1 MVASIGKIVS
11 ASQGVTY
18 YERDGYY
25 ARDDPSHREASAWAG
40 KGADALGLVGP
51 VDPDTFTA
59 ILEGRVPGGSQ
70 LGRRDRDGNVH
81 HRPGRDV
88 TLSAPKSVSLAALV
102 GGDHRIVAAH
112 DHAVQRTLAWIEAN
126 AIETRMRDRSTG
138 TMIRAG
144 GQDMVAATFRHDTS
158 RNLDPQLHTHCVIA
172 NMVRGG
178 DGKWRTMVDDG
189 LYGGKMAIGAIYRA
203 ELAQGL
209 KDLGYQIEKTHT
221 DGRFELAGVPRSVIE
236 AFSTRRAEIEAAM
249 KAHGLGTPIDDPR
262 LADRTALMT
271 RAHKRDTDKDA
282 LHQDWSRQAAEL
294 GFSADTLVEIAS
306 VREAGAGDSVTQDHD
321 DIVAYRDYA
330 ARCEYET
337 VGTAA
342 WAAWHL
348 GEREAVFSHASLLA
362 ATLACDPGAIT
373 VDAAE
378 QSIDAFQRANRLNEA
393 TGLKYGKHWTTEA
406 ALARESE
413 TIALMQT
420 GQGKSKPI
428 MKRWV
433 AETKL
438 HRGRLNDGQK
448 EAVKIILS
456 TRDRV
461 IGVQGYAGT
470 GKTTMLNR
478 LRSLAEKQGYHVTGL
493 APSASAART
502 LEREAGIE
510 SETLQRFVARHAGI
524 AEGRGTQKGI
534 RNLRSVYEKTLL
546 VVDESSL
553 ASTQQMRD
561 LLRIATTLRTARVVL
576 VGDEKQL
583 DGVEAGTPF
592 AQLQKAG
599 MSTAVMD
606 EIVRQRDT
614 QLKEAV
620 RAGLAG
626 EVKTAFEKLGD
637 RVSEVTRDH
646 LGADVAERWLE
657 CSPEER
663 ESTGVIAPT
672 RALRDEINERIR
684 VRLIEEGTIHGPG
697 MVGAKLVS
705 RGMTNAEMTI
715 PSNYAAGDTVIFNRC
730 YKTLGVEKGDER
742 EVAKVDHRR
751 HTVHLRDREGHE
763 VEWKPYLVAARK
775 GGVEVYRSEAMELH
789 AGDRV
794 RFTRNDPASGLVNG
808 QVAKVEA
815 IEQDGARFRLEDG
828 TAIRL
833 SANDPQLRHVDRA
846 WASTVHAFQGRTV
859 DNVIA
864 AMDSNHPHLTNQKSL
879 YVAISRARDR
889 AELVTDD
896 AARLSHHLEKAT
908 GERIAALDAVKK
920 YVTFAVVIDD
930 EKHQDHAPDRNRRAQ
945 EAAHGR
951 DVAREVSPSRDP
963 EREPG
968 RKDEHEVTRESEKRD
983 ADRQQ
988 RERQP
993 ADPVHEGE
1001 RKSEPPR
1008 TPDRDPAPQAEKDS
1022 KEKKPELDFELELEL

>member
-11 ASQGVTY
+11 PAQGVSY

-25 ARDDPSHREASAWAG
+25 AKDDPAHQEASAWTG
-40 KGADALGLVGP
+40 KGSQALGLAGS
-51 VDPDTFTA
+51 VDPDIFTA
-59 ILEGRVPGGSQ
+59 ILEGEVPDGPK
-70 LGRRDRDGNVH
+70 LGRRDKNGNIL

-102 GGDHRIVAAH
+102 CGDHRIVTAH
-112 DHAVQRTLAWIEAN
+112 DHAVQQTLAWVEAN
-126 AIETRMRDRSTG
+126 AIETRMRDPSTG
-138 TMIRAG
+138 TMVRAG
-144 GQDMVAATFRHDTS
+144 GQEMVAATFRHDTS

-209 KDLGYQIEKTHT
+209 MDLGYQIEKTHA
-221 DGRFELAGVPRSVIE
+221 DGRFEIAGVSRGVID

-249 KAHGLGTPIDDPR
+249 KAHDLGKPIDDPR

-271 RAHKRDTDKDA
+271 RAHKRDIDKDA
-282 LHQDWSRQAAEL
+282 LRHDWSCRAAEL
-294 GFSADTLVEIAS
+294 DFSADIPVDNARAPES
-306 VREAGAGDSVTQDHD
+306 GARQSWAQAQADLFTG
-321 DIVAYRDYA
+321 RDYVA
-330 ARCEYET
+330 GES
-337 VGTAA
+337 AA
-342 WAAWHL
+342 WAVDHL
-348 GEREAVFSHASLLA
+348 SEREAVFSHASLLV
-362 ATLACDPGAIT
+362 ATLGRDPGAVT

-378 QSIDAFQRANRLNEA
+378 RAVGAMQQDGRLHAA
-393 TGLKYGKHWTTEA
+393 TSLDHGKHWTTDA
-406 ALARESE
+406 ALAKESE
-413 TIALMQT
+413 TIALMQA
-420 GQGKSKPI
+420 GQGKAKPV

-438 HRGRLNDGQK
+438 HRGRLTDGQR
-448 EAVKIILS
+448 EAVKIVLS
-456 TRDRV
+456 TKDRV
-461 IGVQGYAGT
+461 VGVQGYAGT
-470 GKTTMLNR
+470 GKTTMLDR

-510 SETLQRFVARHAGI
+510 SETLQRFITRHAGI
-524 AEGRGTQKGI
+524 AEGRGTEKGV
-534 RNLRSVYEKTLL
+534 RNLRSVYAKTLL

-553 ASTQQMRD
+553 ASTEQMRD

-592 AQLQKAG
+592 AQLKQAG
-599 MSTAVMD
+599 MTMAVMD
-606 EIVRQRDT
+606 EIVRQRDAA
-614 QLKEAV
+614 LKEAV

-626 EVKTAFEKLGD
+626 EIKTAFEKLGD
-637 RVSEVTRDH
+637 HLSEVTKDH

-657 CSPEER
+657 HSPEER
-663 ESTGVIAPT
+663 ERTGVIAPT
-672 RALRDEINERIR
+672 RALRDDINERIR
-684 VRLIEEGTIHGPG
+684 ARLIEEGAIHGPAMAG
-697 MVGAKLVS
+697 EKLVT

-715 PSNYAAGDTVIFNRC
+715 PSNYAEGDTVIFNRR

-742 EVAKVDHRR
+742 EIARVDYKRN
-751 HTVHLRDREGHE
+751 TVHLRDREGQV
-763 VEWKPYLVAARK
+763 VEWRPYLLAARK
-775 GGVEVYRSEAMELH
+775 GGVEAYRSEAMELR

-808 QVAKVEA
+808 QVADVDS
-815 IEQDGARFRLEDG
+815 IEKDGVQFRLEDG
-828 TAIRL
+828 TAISL

-859 DNVIA
+859 DNVIS
-864 AMDSNHPHLTNQKSL
+864 AMDSNHPHLTTQKSF

-896 AARLSHHLEKAT
+896 AVRLSHHLEKAT

-920 YVTFAVVIDD
+920 YVTMEVVIDD
-930 EKHQDHAPDRNRRAQ
+930 DMERERDAGRDRRAQ
-945 EAAHGR
+945 EAAHSR

-963 EREPG
+963 EREPL
-968 RKDEHEVTRESEKRD
+968 RRAEHGAAQESEKRD
-983 ADRQQ
+983 VDRHQH
-988 RERQP
+988 ERQP
-993 ADPVHEGE
+993 ADPVREGE

-1008 TPDRDPAPQAEKDS
+1008 APERDPAPQSEKES
-1022 KEKKPELDFELELEL
+1022 KEKKIELDFELELEL